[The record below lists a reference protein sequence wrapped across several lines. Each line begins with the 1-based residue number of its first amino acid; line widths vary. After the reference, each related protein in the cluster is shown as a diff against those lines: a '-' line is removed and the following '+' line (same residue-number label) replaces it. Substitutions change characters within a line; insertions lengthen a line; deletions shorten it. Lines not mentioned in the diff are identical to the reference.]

1 MAWFGWRHARY
12 DSIAITIL
20 RIVVVSFVLWC
31 SGPKT
36 FLCNVNVFR
45 RSVPLSATFP
55 SRIKTS
61 PRSDAECNVVG
72 CFGPYTL
79 CCLRN
84 SHVQTAK
91 LQHSCFGCGVHSKCL
106 PSRCDVTNGRYSGLP
121 VGAAKEPLN
130 RLDTPCVGGYHR
142 LRLPVLESKKILLL
156 LRRTFYFELLYD
168 VARQESNRWS
178 RFFVLRAAAHFPGF

>member
-1 MAWFGWRHARY
+1 M
-12 DSIAITIL
+12 
-20 RIVVVSFVLWC
+20 
-31 SGPKT
+31 
-36 FLCNVNVFR
+36 
-45 RSVPLSATFP
+45 
-55 SRIKTS
+55 
-61 PRSDAECNVVG
+61 
-72 CFGPYTL
+72 CFGALVPRLSFATSTSFEGVSRSRQHFQAASKRRL
-79 CCLRN
+79 EATQSVMWLGALDRTPSCCLRN